1 MNILYISSKKRWG
14 GVVSWMVKT
23 AIGLDQK
30 GHNVF
35 ILSHPNSKL
44 NKLEN
49 KPNIHLIEKKLGPVY
64 NPFMI
69 LYLTRFIKKNKI
81 DLVVTNIDKEVAI
94 GGIAAKICGIPNI
107 RRVGSDKDFNNR
119 FRMKRNHILF
129 TNKSIVPCNYLS
141 KTITEKYSYTNIKD
155 FTTIYNGRNKQE
167 IDTNKIAE
175 LKKTWNVNDNEKVM
189 GITGQL
195 TMVKHIDDLIKVF
208 SKIVKKHGNWKL
220 VITGEGP
227 EKKNLQDLVQELNI
241 VNNVVFAGFSDD
253 PILSASCYDI
263 AMLTSHREGFPN
275 SIVEYMS
282 TGKPVISTDV
292 GGVNEI
298 ITDMENGLLVPYG
311 NLDFMEETILKLI
324 TDESLQEKISKKA
337 KITIEESF
345 TEDIM
350 ITHLESFF
358 KEQIK

>member
-23 AIGLDQK
+23 AIGLEKK

-44 NKLEN
+44 NKIKN
-49 KPNIHLIEKKLGPVY
+49 RPNVTLIEKKLGPGY

-69 LYLTRFIKKNKI
+69 LYLVKFIKKNKI

-119 FRMKRNHILF
+119 FRMKWNHILL
-129 TNKSIVPCNYLS
+129 TSKSIVPCNYLS
-141 KTITEKYSYTNIKD
+141 KTITEKYRYTNIKD
-155 FTTIYNGRNKQE
+155 FTTIYNGRNKQI
-167 IDTNKIAE
+167 IDVDKIAE
-175 LKKTWNVNDNEKVM
+175 LKKTWNISDNEKII

-195 TMVKHIDDLIKVF
+195 TKVKHIDDLIKVF
-208 SKIVKKHGNWKL
+208 SKIIKKHNNWKL

-227 EKKNLQDLVQELNI
+227 EKKSLQGLVQELNI
-241 VNNVVFAGFSDD
+241 ENNVVFSGFSDD
-253 PILSASCYDI
+253 PILTASCYDI
-263 AMLTSHREGFPN
+263 SMLTSHREGFPN

-282 TGKPVISTDV
+282 AGSSVISTDV
-292 GGVNEI
+292 GGVNEV
-298 ITDMENGLLVPYG
+298 ITNAENGILVPYG
-311 NLDFMEETILKLI
+311 NLNLMEEAISKLI
-324 TDESLQEKISKKA
+324 TDENLQKIIS
-337 KITIEESF
+337 
-345 TEDIM
+345 
-350 ITHLESFF
+350 
-358 KEQIK
+358 QQ

>member
-23 AIGLDQK
+23 AIGLDRR

-44 NKLEN
+44 NKIEN
-49 KPNIHLIEKKLGPVY
+49 KPNIRLIEKKLGPVY

-69 LYLTRFIKKNKI
+69 LYLVKFIKKNKI

-119 FRMKRNHILF
+119 FRMKWNHILLVK
-129 TNKSIVPCNYLS
+129 KSIVPCNYLS

-155 FTTIYNGRNKQE
+155 FVTIYNGRNKHE
-167 IDTNKIAE
+167 VGIENIVELRKI
-175 LKKTWNVNDNEKVM
+175 WNINDNEKVV
-189 GITGQL
+189 GATGQL
-195 TMVKHIDDLIKVF
+195 TKVKHIDDLIKVF
-208 SKIVKKHGNWKL
+208 SRVVKKYKNWKL

-227 EKKNLQDLVQELNI
+227 EKKNLQDLVQELDIANKVI
-241 VNNVVFAGFSDD
+241 FAGFSDN
-253 PILSASCYDI
+253 PILTASCYDI
-263 AMLTSHREGFPN
+263 SILTSHREGFPN

-282 TGKPVISTDV
+282 AGKPVISTDV

-298 ITDMENGLLVPYG
+298 ITNMENGILVPYG
-311 NLDFMEETILKLI
+311 DLDLMEETISKLI
-324 TDESLQEKISKKA
+324 TDENLQKIISENA
-337 KITIEESF
+337 KSTIEEKF

-350 ITHLESFF
+350 IEKLESFF
-358 KEQIK
+358 MEQIK